1 MVRFEDISTT
11 EKNYPYVDA
20 VVAADYKNGTF
31 GTVVDGT
38 FTAGANG
45 TFVIMNIEDGDDAKS
60 DDYIVKKDAHA
71 RIADLTKVNGV
82 SLSITSVQLPST
94 VAKGNKL
101 ESQADG
107 TLKVNASAT
116 GSYLEVAEV
125 TSFGV
130 NAKVVIVTTTV

>member
-60 DDYIVKKDAHA
+60 DDYIVKKDAHT

-107 TLKVNASAT
+107 TLKVNASAK

>member
-1 MVRFEDISTT
+1 MVRFENISTT

-60 DDYIVKKDAHA
+60 DDYVVKEDAHA
-71 RIADLTKVNGV
+71 RIADLTKVNGA
-82 SLSITSVQLPST
+82 SLSITSAQLPST

-101 ESQADG
+101 EAQADG
-107 TLKVNASAT
+107 TLKVNASAK
-116 GSYLEVAEV
+116 GSYLEVTEV

-130 NAKVVIVTTTV
+130 NAKVVIVTATA

>member
-94 VAKGNKL
+94 VANGNKL

-107 TLKVNASAT
+107 TLKVNASAK

>member
-107 TLKVNASAT
+107 TLKVNASAK

>member
-1 MVRFEDISTT
+1 MVRFENISTT

-31 GTVVDGT
+31 GTVIDGT

-60 DDYIVKKDAHA
+60 DDYVVKKDAHA

-82 SLSITSVQLPST
+82 SLSITSAQLPST
-94 VAKGNKL
+94 VVKGNKL

-107 TLKVNASAT
+107 TLKVNASAK
-116 GSYLEVAEV
+116 GSYLEVTEV

>member
-107 TLKVNASAT
+107 TLKVNASAK
-116 GSYLEVAEV
+116 GSYLEVAV
-125 TSFGV
+125 VKSFGV
-130 NAKVVIVTTTV
+130 NAKVGIVTTTV

>member
-82 SLSITSVQLPST
+82 SLSITSIQLPST

-107 TLKVNASAT
+107 TLKVNASAK

>member
-101 ESQADG
+101 ESG
-107 TLKVNASAT
+107 
-116 GSYLEVAEV
+116 
-125 TSFGV
+125 
-130 NAKVVIVTTTV
+130 